1 MFLLPLPP
9 RRRKRFMACNLPNY
23 NFSPVRQTDNQLPVC
38 ACLIIGAVNL
48 LKEMENRSSIVPN
61 AAK

>member
-1 MFLLPLPP
+1 MFLLPLLP

-23 NFSPVRQTDNQLPVC
+23 NFPPVRQTDNQLPVC